1 VTTPDQ
7 RPSVLRF
14 TSFGVTAELRCAD
27 DDVLRQAREALPPR
41 WTVADPSASVEA
53 WFEISRSDIGPRRP
67 FTLRVDGVPTASA
80 LRAAPVIDELE
91 VAVRNTVALRAPEML
106 FVHAGVV
113 AVGDVAVV
121 MPGRS
126 GSGKTTLVDA
136 LLRAGATYGS
146 DDYAVIDRDGR
157 VHAYPRR
164 LSIRQGPDRRLRRS
178 ADAIAGAGEFAGALP
193 LGLVVVTE
201 FQPIT
206 GWSPKRLSPGESA
219 MALFAHTLAARDRP
233 DTALQH
239 LGKATIRATTLAG
252 PRGDAADCA
261 LHIVAAARALSLSPP
276 EPTP

>member
-1 VTTPDQ
+1 VTTADP

-91 VAVRNTVALRAPEML
+91 VAVRNTVAMRAPEML

-126 GSGKTTLVDA
+126 GSGKTTRCCA
-136 LLRAGATYGS
+136 PA
-146 DDYAVIDRDGR
+146 
-157 VHAYPRR
+157 RR
-164 LSIRQGPDRRLRRS
+164 
-178 ADAIAGAGEFAGALP
+178 
-193 LGLVVVTE
+193 T
-201 FQPIT
+201 
-206 GWSPKRLSPGESA
+206 
-219 MALFAHTLAARDRP
+219 AR
-233 DTALQH
+233 
-239 LGKATIRATTLAG
+239 TT
-252 PRGDAADCA
+252 
-261 LHIVAAARALSLSPP
+261 
-276 EPTP
+276 TP